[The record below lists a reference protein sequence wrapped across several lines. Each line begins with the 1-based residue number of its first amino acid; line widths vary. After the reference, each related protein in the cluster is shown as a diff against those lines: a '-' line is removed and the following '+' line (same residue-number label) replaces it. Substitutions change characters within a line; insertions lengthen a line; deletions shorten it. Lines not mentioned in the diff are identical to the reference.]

1 MTDFLNSVR
10 ADLTDR
16 RVLPIVGL
24 VVLALVGAI
33 AYVALGGSSAPAT
46 PSPVAA
52 TVPGTPPGLAVTQT
66 TPEKA
71 VAEVTE
77 GAALQHKGGSS
88 RDPFA
93 AVPGTDQ
100 ASTTSAS
107 SSSSS
112 SKASSAASGSSS
124 ANPGSTGSSSGSPST
139 GSGGSTPTPTTPST
153 PSKPSSPSKPQTQ
166 ATVYHVAVLFGP
178 VTPEASS
185 QASQLTPY
193 ENLKLLTPLP
203 SPKQPLIVF
212 RGVTSGGKSATF
224 SLVSEAILHGNG
236 ACVPSTSQ
244 CQAVELRTGQSEQ
257 LQYISEAGQS
267 ETYELKVVSI
277 AAAKAS
283 SADAKGILSSESKV
297 GREVLDEDGL
307 TQLPDLRYSTQ
318 AGVLVFAGHPAFGAG
333 GRSHGHQHS

>member
-1 MTDFLNSVR
+1 MSAFLNSVK
-10 ADLTDR
+10 ADLLDR
-16 RVLPIVGL
+16 RLFPLVALVAVGL
-24 VVLALVGAI
+24 VGAV
-33 AYVALGGSSAPAT
+33 AWVALGGGSST
-46 PSPVAA
+46 PSTAAHVASSGPSA
-52 TVPGTPPGLAVTQT
+52 PPGLAVTAT
-66 TPEKA
+66 TAEKA
-71 VAEVTE
+71 VAETTGGV
-77 GAALQHKGGSS
+77 ALQHGGNSHNPFAPLASAKKASQTSTSGASAKAGTSSSSGSS
-88 RDPFA
+88 
-93 AVPGTDQ
+93 
-100 ASTTSAS
+100 ASNS

-112 SKASSAASGSSS
+112 GSGTSKSGSS
-124 ANPGSTGSSSGSPST
+124 
-139 GSGGSTPTPTTPST
+139 GSGGSTPST
-153 PSKPSSPSKPQTQ
+153 PSKPSSPSKPQTP

>member
-1 MTDFLNSVR
+1 
-10 ADLTDR
+10 
-16 RVLPIVGL
+16 
-24 VVLALVGAI
+24 
-33 AYVALGGSSAPAT
+33 
-46 PSPVAA
+46 
-52 TVPGTPPGLAVTQT
+52 
-66 TPEKA
+66 
-71 VAEVTE
+71 
-77 GAALQHKGGSS
+77 
-88 RDPFA
+88 
-93 AVPGTDQ
+93 
-100 ASTTSAS
+100 
-107 SSSSS
+107 
-112 SKASSAASGSSS
+112 
-124 ANPGSTGSSSGSPST
+124 
-139 GSGGSTPTPTTPST
+139 
-153 PSKPSSPSKPQTQ
+153 
-166 ATVYHVAVLFGP
+166 VAVLFGP

-244 CQAVELRTGQSEQ
+244 CQAVELQTGQSEQ

-283 SADAKGILSSESKV
+283 SADAKGVLSSESKV
-297 GREVLDEDGL
+297 GREVLDQDGL